1 MGKVTSR
8 AATST
13 PPRDP
18 RRPWVPTPFTRL
30 ARTHAFS
37 VAGDT
42 LFTAAMAGTVFFS
55 VADFDAARSRVALL
69 LIFTIAPFAVAAPLL
84 GPLLDRARGGRRWM
98 ILGIAVARALLCVLI
113 IRHRDSWLF
122 FVEAL
127 LFLVLSK
134 GYLIARGALVP
145 TTVRNDAELVKAN
158 SRLALLSGITAA
170 VTAGPAVALL
180 WLGGASWVLA
190 LGALAF
196 VGCAVAA
203 AQLPAARVAPTP
215 PDAVEIAE
223 LRSVGILVA
232 ASSMGAVRLIVGF
245 LVFQI
250 GFYAKDNGQGLLI
263 VAAAIGAQLGFLGGS
278 VASPALRRTFSEER
292 ILAIVLSFAIAAGL
306 VSSVVG
312 LLASGSAIVL
322 GLAATLL
329 SAAVGATSNVGKQAF
344 DAIVQRDAPDAN
356 RGRSFARFETRFQL
370 VWVVGALIPTAVV
383 LPLEVSYVLVSAV
396 AAFALLSYLVGRRR
410 AAAGVDHRLVRM
422 PRRFGTVESRSR
434 RIRLGFRSDRRRSAE
449 ADAHDTG
456 KHARKGSGSISPQVR
471 TQNPTQVP
479 TGNPAPG
486 PPSRGRRRSVVGS
499 SQHGRTA
506 SAGAQDPTMEVWPS
520 DDPTVTRPVPMGPV
534 PELRSFAD
542 MPPMEPS
549 PADTGELGLGDTE
562 HDTGHDTGHGASHD
576 TGDGASHDM
585 GDGTGNDGAH
595 GLFGSDSP
603 TEPVTGRSLDPRR
616 VLDPTVPLAES
627 GVRPSRYLGFLGDTA
642 ADEAAGGNRGG
653 AHHGGEAPAATA
665 GRGGASRRR
674 RRRRRSRQGNDQPLP
689 GFDNQ

>member
-1 MGKVTSR
+1 MGAVTSR
-8 AATST
+8 AATSS

-98 ILGIAVARALLCVLI
+98 ILGIAVARAVLCVLI

-158 SRLALLSGITAA
+158 SRLALLSGIAAA
-170 VTAGPAVALL
+170 VTAGPAVLLL
-180 WLGGASWVLA
+180 WLGGASWVLG
-190 LGALAF
+190 LGAVAF

-203 AQLPAARVAPTP
+203 AQLPLARVAPTP

-245 LVFQI
+245 LVFQV

-263 VAAAIGAQLGFLGGS
+263 VAAAVGAQLGFLGGS
-278 VASPALRRTFSEER
+278 LASPALRRTFSEER
-292 ILAIVLSFAIAAGL
+292 ILAIVLSFTIAAGL
-306 VSSVVG
+306 VSSAVG
-312 LLASGSAIVL
+312 LLAAGNAVVL

-370 VWVVGALIPTAVV
+370 VWVIGALIPTAVV
-383 LPLEVSYVLVSAV
+383 FPLEVSFVLVSAV

-422 PRRFGTVESRSR
+422 PRRFGTVESRTR
-434 RIRLGFRSDRRRSAE
+434 RIRLGFR
-449 ADAHDTG
+449 AD
-456 KHARKGSGSISPQVR
+456 
-471 TQNPTQVP
+471 
-479 TGNPAPG
+479 
-486 PPSRGRRRSVVGS
+486 RGREVPGDGPALPPKPGSDPTSTTMSSHSGQASGGGRARVSGPLGRGRS
-499 SQHGRTA
+499 RLP
-506 SAGAQDPTMEVWPS
+506 GADDPTMAVWPA
-520 DDPTVTRPVPMGPV
+520 DDPTVVASGSIGPV
-534 PELRSFAD
+534 PELPSFAETA
-542 MPPMEPS
+542 PMEPS
-549 PADTGELGLGDTE
+549 PAVTGELGLGDGE
-562 HDTGHDTGHGASHD
+562 HSDRSPDAPPRPDDHHDDHD
-576 TGDGASHDM
+576 EG
-585 GDGTGNDGAH
+585 H
-595 GLFGSDSP
+595 GLFGAADP
-603 TEPVTGRSLDPRR
+603 NEPVAGRTLDPRR
-616 VLDPTVPLAES
+616 VLDPRVPLAES
-627 GVRPSRYLGFLGDTA
+627 GVRPPRYLGFLGDTVE
-642 ADEAAGGNRGG
+642 DLSDQDTG
-653 AHHGGEAPAATA
+653 HGSSRRTGPPAAESGRA
-665 GRGGASRRR
+665 GRSHRRR
-674 RRRRRSRQGNDQPLP
+674 RRKRRGNDQPLP
-689 GFDNQ
+689 GFDNDGL

>member
-18 RRPWVPTPFTRL
+18 GRPWVPTPFTRL
-30 ARTHAFS
+30 ARTHALS

-98 ILGIAVARALLCVLI
+98 ILGIAVARAVLCVLI

-127 LFLVLSK
+127 TFLVLSK

-145 TTVRNDAELVKAN
+145 TTVRNDTELVKAN
-158 SRLALLSGITAA
+158 SKLALLSGITAA
-170 VTAGPAVALL
+170 VTAGPAVLLL

-203 AQLPAARVAPTP
+203 VQLPAARVAPTP

-245 LVFQI
+245 LVFQV
-250 GFYAKDNGQGLLI
+250 GFYAKDYGQGLLI
-263 VAAAIGAQLGFLGGS
+263 VAAAVGAQLGFLGGS
-278 VASPALRRTFSEER
+278 LASPALRRTFSEER
-292 ILAIVLSFAIAAGL
+292 ILAIVLAFTIAAG
-306 VSSVVG
+306 VVASVVG
-312 LLASGSAIVL
+312 MLAEGSAIVV
-322 GLAATLL
+322 GIAATLL
-329 SAAVGATSNVGKQAF
+329 CAAVGATSNVGKQAF

-370 VWVVGALIPTAVV
+370 VWVLGALISTVRV
-383 LPLEVSYVLVSAV
+383 FPLEVSFVLVSAV
-396 AAFALLSYLVGRRR
+396 SAFALLSYLVGRRR

-422 PRRFGTVESRSR
+422 PSRFTAADPGSLRA
-434 RIRLGFRSDRRRSAE
+434 RLGFRADRR
-449 ADAHDTG
+449 
-456 KHARKGSGSISPQVR
+456 
-471 TQNPTQVP
+471 PTA
-479 TGNPAPG
+479 GEG
-486 PPSRGRRRSVVGS
+486 
-499 SQHGRTA
+499 
-506 SAGAQDPTMEVWPS
+506 AGAGAGAGPRSDERAGPRSGARAARRAQRPGTTLPSTRQSGTSRRDRTPPPGADDPTMEVWPT
-520 DDPTVTRPVPMGPV
+520 DDPTMVGPTLIGPV
-534 PELRSFAD
+534 PEMASLPD
-542 MPPMEPS
+542 MPPMTPS
-549 PADTGELGLGDTE
+549 PAVTGELGLDDGD
-562 HDTGHDTGHGASHD
+562 DAGGAGS
-576 TGDGASHDM
+576 GAGVGGVDPDDR
-585 GDGTGNDGAH
+585 G
-595 GLFGSDSP
+595 GLFDVDDATG
-603 TEPVTGRSLDPRR
+603 PVAGRSLDPRR
-616 VLDPTVPLAES
+616 VLDPTVSLAES
-627 GVRPSRYLGFLGDTA
+627 GVRPARYLGFLGDTV
-642 ADEAAGGNRGG
+642 ADQTDDTRRGG
-653 AHHGGEAPAATA
+653 AQGKGARGSAHGGRSE
-665 GRGGASRRR
+665 GSRRR
-674 RRRRRSRQGNDQPLP
+674 RRRRRRRGNDQPLP
-689 GFDNQ
+689 GFDDK

>member
-1 MGKVTSR
+1 MGAVTSR
-8 AATST
+8 AATSS

-98 ILGIAVARALLCVLI
+98 ILGIAVARAVLCVLI

-158 SRLALLSGITAA
+158 SRLALLSGIAAA
-170 VTAGPAVALL
+170 VTAGPAVLLL

-190 LGALAF
+190 LGAVAF

-203 AQLPAARVAPTP
+203 AQLPLARVAPTP

-245 LVFQI
+245 LVFQV

-263 VAAAIGAQLGFLGGS
+263 VAAAVGAQLGFLGGS
-278 VASPALRRTFSEER
+278 LASPALRRTFSEER
-292 ILAIVLSFAIAAGL
+292 ILAIVLSFTIAAGL
-306 VSSVVG
+306 VSSAVG
-312 LLASGSAIVL
+312 LLAAGNAVVL

-370 VWVVGALIPTAVV
+370 VWVIGALIPTAVV
-383 LPLEVSYVLVSAV
+383 FPLEVSFVLVSAV

-422 PRRFGTVESRSR
+422 PRRFGTVESRTR
-434 RIRLGFRSDRRRSAE
+434 RLRLGFRADRGREVPGDGPMPGS
-449 ADAHDTG
+449 
-456 KHARKGSGSISPQVR
+456 KSGS
-471 TQNPTQVP
+471 NPTSKSMSSRSGQASGGSRARVS
-479 TGNPAPG
+479 GSLG
-486 PPSRGRRRSVVGS
+486 RGRSRLP
-499 SQHGRTA
+499 
-506 SAGAQDPTMEVWPS
+506 GADDPTMAVWPA
-520 DDPTVTRPVPMGPV
+520 DDRTVVAPGSIGPV
-534 PELRSFAD
+534 PELPSFAD
-542 MPPMEPS
+542 AAPMEPS
-549 PADTGELGLGDTE
+549 PAATGELGLGGGEDP
-562 HDTGHDTGHGASHD
+562 DRSPDAPPRPDGHDVGHDAGHD
-576 TGDGASHDM
+576 EG
-585 GDGTGNDGAH
+585 H
-595 GLFGSDSP
+595 GLFGAADLN
-603 TEPVTGRSLDPRR
+603 EPVAGRTLDPRR

-627 GVRPSRYLGFLGDTA
+627 GVRPPRYLGFLGDTVDDMSSQDA
-642 ADEAAGGNRGG
+642 GDGSSRRTASTAAGSGR
-653 AHHGGEAPAATA
+653 A
-665 GRGGASRRR
+665 GRSRRR
-674 RRRRRSRQGNDQPLP
+674 RRRKRRGNDQPLP
-689 GFDNQ
+689 GFDNDGL

>member
-1 MGKVTSR
+1 MGSGAMSGAASTPGVTRATAPTMGWVTNR

-170 VTAGPAVALL
+170 FTAGPAVLLL

-190 LGALAF
+190 LGAVAF

-245 LVFQI
+245 LVFQV

-263 VAAAIGAQLGFLGGS
+263 VAAAVGAQLGFLGGS
-278 VASPALRRTFSEER
+278 IASPALRRTFSEER
-292 ILAIVLSFAIAAGL
+292 ILAIVLSFTIAAGL
-306 VSSVVG
+306 VASAVG
-312 LLASGSAIVL
+312 LMAAGSAVVL
-322 GLAATLL
+322 GFGATLL

-370 VWVVGALIPTAVV
+370 VWVLGALIPTAVV
-383 LPLEVSYVLVSAV
+383 FPLEVSFVLVSAV

-422 PRRFGTVESRSR
+422 PRRSGTVDSRSR
-434 RIRLGFRSDRRRSAE
+434 RRRLGFRSDRRRNVADTQGE
-449 ADAHDTG
+449 ADPNTG
-456 KHARKGSGSISPQVR
+456 SSG
-471 TQNPTQVP
+471 QVP
-479 TGNPAPG
+479 AG
-486 PPSRGRRRSVVGS
+486 RGRSAAGSVEPG
-499 SQHGRTA
+499 GAPPAR
-506 SAGAQDPTMEVWPS
+506 AQDLTMEIWPT
-520 DDPTVTRPVPMGPV
+520 DEPTVVRPGTIGPV
-534 PELRSFAD
+534 PELRSLAD
-542 MPPMEPS
+542 TGPMEPS
-549 PADTGELGLGDTE
+549 PAVTGELGLGDGGPL
-562 HDTGHDTGHGASHD
+562 DAG
-576 TGDGASHDM
+576 GDPSAERDDD
-585 GDGTGNDGAH
+585 DGGH
-595 GLFGSDSP
+595 GLFGSATSA
-603 TEPVTGRSLDPRR
+603 EPVAGRSLDPRR

-627 GVRPSRYLGFLGDTA
+627 GVAPVRYLGFMGDTVTDA
-642 ADEAAGGNRGG
+642 WAVDTQPGSQASDDR
-653 AHHGGEAPAATA
+653 AATA
-665 GRGGASRRR
+665 SGRSGVSRRR
-674 RRRRRSRQGNDQPLP
+674 RRRRRARRGNDQPLP
-689 GFDNQ
+689 GFED